1 MMKHSVLPLFLTGG
15 ILLLILAAPVLAES
29 SAITGIS
36 PAVGYTGSTTSVTIT
51 GSNFNESSVKVR
63 LMMEDESNITASVT
77 YHTSSEIECKFTI
90 SSSRTTGDWDLV
102 VINEDGSEVVESEGF
117 GIRDSMALTSISPTS
132 AQANNDS
139 VDFTLEGS
147 GLSDVSDVYLYN
159 EDDDNITATLDEVN
173 ADEITGTFDLTDA
186 AEDTYDVCVV
196 DSSGTEECDLSFYV
210 TTDAVGSIDVSSS
223 PSGASIYVDS
233 SYKGTTPDTVDD
245 LIEGSHKVVLKMTGY
260 NDWGKIVTVTEG
272 DTSTVDA
279 DLVVITTVP
288 TTVPTPP
295 PTTPPTTVPTT
306 VKTTRAS
313 TTAVL
318 TTWPEETP
326 TEESP
331 VDPAL
336 VIGAVG
342 IGLGL
347 VVFRRP

>member
-1 MMKHSVLPLFLTGG
+1 MMNHSILLVFLTGG

-36 PAVGYTGSTTSVTIT
+36 PAVGYTGSTTTVTIT
-51 GSNFNESSVKVR
+51 GTNFNESSVKVR
-63 LMMEDESNITASVT
+63 LMMDDESNITASVT
-77 YHTSSEIECKFTI
+77 YHTSTEIECKFTI
-90 SSSRTTGDWDLV
+90 SSSRATGDWDLV

-117 GIRDSMALTSISPTS
+117 SIRDSMALTSISPTS

-159 EDDDNITATLDEVN
+159 EYDDNITATLDDVN
-173 ADEITGTFDLTDA
+173 SDEITGTFDLTDA
-186 AEDTYDVCVV
+186 AEDTYDVCIV
-196 DSSGTEECDLSFYV
+196 DSTGTEECDLSFDV

-233 SYKGTTPDTVDD
+233 SYRGTTPDTVDD
-245 LIEGSHKVVLKMTGY
+245 LIEGSHNVVLKMTGY
-260 NDWGKIVTVTEG
+260 NDWGKFVTVTEG

-279 DLVVITTVP
+279 DLVVITTIP
-288 TTVPTPP
+288 TTVPTPA
-295 PTTPPTTVPTT
+295 PTTPPTTVPTK